1 MLRENAALDSF
12 WTLFGL
18 RGSPGPPGAGHPF
31 GLFADS
37 FFGVLGSKGPG
48 DLRAWPAFCALTS
61 GKEKKHINLS
71 NSVLTLYGLIL
82 APILNLFKLRFWFW
96 ELNCSFKPK
105 ICS

>member
-1 MLRENAALDSF
+1 MRNLRRSF
-12 WTLFGL
+12 LATSMAFPLFSSWTF
-18 RGSPGPPGAGHPF
+18 SEF
-31 GLFADS
+31 QS
-37 FFGVLGSKGPG
+37 NYFFVTLGETT
-48 DLRAWPAFCALTS
+48 LTNPIWARQA
-61 GKEKKHINLS
+61 EIYHFILS